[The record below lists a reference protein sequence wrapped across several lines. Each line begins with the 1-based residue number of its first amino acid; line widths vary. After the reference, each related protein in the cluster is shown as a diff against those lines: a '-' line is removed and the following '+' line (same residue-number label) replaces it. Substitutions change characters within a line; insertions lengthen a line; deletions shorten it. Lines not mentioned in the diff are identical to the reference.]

1 MGLLLLLCGVIIG
14 ASLTAAFGF
23 NRLMAT
29 IHEPETIPPRIVAR
43 MKWNLSLTDEQAE
56 QVEAIITDLQRDL
69 VSIRDRNLPE
79 IERELEQARTEV
91 LEVLTP
97 EQGKIYNRGFEKLR
111 DTLVPKVAI
120 KEAP

>member
-97 EQGKIYNRGFEKLR
+97 EQGEIYNRGFEKLR
-111 DTLVPKVAI
+111 NTLVPKVAI